1 MYFFMN
7 EIKHKGT
14 VLERNGDVVKVLLLE
29 ASGCATCSVKG
40 SCSVGDVEQKIL
52 EIHSSDNNL
61 DIGDEVYVLM
71 SNKKAMEALF
81 WAYIL
86 PFIVLLA
93 TIVILSNYLNELYI
107 GLIAIGMLTAYYLIL
122 SLNKSFFEKQ
132 FNLEIK
138 SKLL

>member
-1 MYFFMN
+1 MD
-7 EIKHKGT
+7 EIKHRGT
-14 VLERNGDVVKVLLLE
+14 VLERNGDILKVLLLE

-40 SCSVGDVEQKIL
+40 SCSVGDVEEKVL
-52 EIHSSDNNL
+52 EIHSPDDNL
-61 DIGDEVYVLM
+61 EVGDEVYVSM

-86 PFIVLLA
+86 PFIVLLV
-93 TIVILSNYLNELYI
+93 TIVVLSNYMNELYI
-107 GLIAIGMLTAYYLIL
+107 GLISIGMLAAYYLIL
-122 SLNKSFFEKQ
+122 SFNKSFFKKQ